1 VRPWPIH
8 MALSLERRIQ
18 IGFAIGVAIIVT
30 VGAVALR
37 SSSATLDGAAW
48 VAHTLD
54 VRSALAQALASLVRA
69 ESGVRGFEIS
79 GDTALLREYDTAR
92 RNVTDVTGRLRILTA
107 DNPVQQ
113 RRLDSL
119 DVLIPQRIDLLRQVL
134 EARRMH
140 GLAAAAEVM
149 RTGRVAERMDQ
160 IRALVARM
168 EDEETQLLAARSASL
183 RARANETRV
192 AVLGGTALALVLA
205 LIAGVLVRREFPARQ
220 LAEDALQA
228 AQARF
233 RQVLASNTAVIYANK
248 VAGTTFSPSW
258 VSENVTRIT
267 GFSPE
272 EALQDTW
279 WIDHLHPDDRARV
292 LAETTA
298 LMDKGQLVTEYRF
311 RFKDGTY
318 HWIHDESRLIRDA
331 AAGGQPLEVFGSWVD
346 STERRRAEA
355 ALRESEERFRLLVG
369 TVRDYAIYMLDPT
382 GHVMSWNRGA
392 EQIKGYTAEEI
403 VGKHF
408 ACFYTPEAVAAG
420 TPATALATAAE
431 QGRFEEE
438 NWRLRKD
445 GSRFWAD
452 VVITAVR
459 GDQGRLLGFAKVTR
473 DLTERKRTDELLRR
487 HTAQLEAANAELDA
501 FAYSVSHDL
510 RAPLRSIDGFSQALL
525 EDCAS
530 QLDAAG
536 RDYLQ
541 RVRAATQR
549 MAALIDDLLN
559 LSRVTRSEMVIGN
572 VNVSELAHE
581 LAAELASGDPERKV
595 DVVIAPG
602 LEARAD
608 EGLLRLVLQNLI
620 GNAWKFTGK
629 RTDARIEVGMVAAN
643 GERAYFVRDNG
654 AGFDMTYA
662 PKLFGAFQRL
672 HRATEFPGT
681 GVGLATVQRII
692 HRHGGRVWAES
703 ALDRG
708 ATFYFTLS

>member
-37 SSSATLDGAAW
+37 SSSATRESAAW

-107 DNPVQQ
+107 DNLVQQ

-119 DVLIPQRIDLLRQVL
+119 EVLIPQRIDLLRQVL

-220 LAEDALQA
+220 LAEDALRA

-279 WIDHLHPDDRARV
+279 WIDHLHPEDRARV

-331 AAGGQPLEVFGSWVD
+331 AAEGQPLEVFGSWVD
-346 STERRRAEA
+346 SSERRRAEA

-459 GDQGRLLGFAKVTR
+459 DDQGRLLGFAKVTR
-473 DLTERKRTDELLRR
+473 DLTERKRSDELLRR
-487 HTAQLEAANAELDA
+487 HTAQLESANAELDA

-525 EDCAS
+525 EDYAGK
-530 QLDAAG
+530 LDATG
-536 RDYLQ
+536 QDYLR
-541 RVRAATQR
+541 RVRAGTQR
-549 MAALIDDLLN
+549 MGALIDDLLN
-559 LSRVTRSEMVIGN
+559 LSRVTRSEMVIRT
-572 VNVSELAHE
+572 VDVSDLARQ
-581 LAAELASGDPERKV
+581 LAGELASGDPEREV

>member
-1 VRPWPIH
+1 MRPWPIH

-18 IGFAIGVAIIVT
+18 IGFVIGVAIIVT

-37 SSSATLDGAAW
+37 SSSATRESAAW

-107 DNPVQQ
+107 DNLVQQ

-279 WIDHLHPDDRARV
+279 WIDHLHPEDRARV

-331 AAGGQPLEVFGSWVD
+331 AAEGQPLEVFGSWVD
-346 STERRRAEA
+346 SSERRRAEA

-459 GDQGRLLGFAKVTR
+459 DDQGRLLGFAKVTR
-473 DLTERKRTDELLRR
+473 DLTERKRSDELLRR
-487 HTAQLEAANAELDA
+487 HTAQLESANAELDA

-525 EDCAS
+525 EDYAGK
-530 QLDAAG
+530 LDATG
-536 RDYLQ
+536 QDYLR
-541 RVRAATQR
+541 RVRAGTQR
-549 MAALIDDLLN
+549 MGALIDDLLN
-559 LSRVTRSEMVIGN
+559 LSRVTRSEMVIRT
-572 VNVSELAHE
+572 VDVSDLARQ
-581 LAAELASGDPERKV
+581 LAGELASGDPEREV

>member
-1 VRPWPIH
+1 MRPWPIH
-8 MALSLERRIQ
+8 MALSFEHRIQ
-18 IGFAIGVAIIVT
+18 IGFGIGVAIIIT

-37 SSSATLDGAAW
+37 SSSATLESAEW

-54 VRSALAQALASLVRA
+54 ARSALAQALASLVRA

-92 RNVTDVTGRLRILTA
+92 RNVTDLTGRLRTLMA

-119 DVLIPQRIDLLRQVL
+119 DVLIPQRIELRRQVL
-134 EARRMH
+134 EARRMR
-140 GLAAAAEVM
+140 GLAAAEVM
-149 RTGRVAERMDQ
+149 RTGRVAELMEQ
-160 IRALVARM
+160 IRGLVARM

-205 LIAGVLVRREFPARQ
+205 LIAGVLVRRELAARHA
-220 LAEDALQA
+220 AEETLGA

-233 RQVLASNTAVIYANK
+233 REVLASNTAVIYANK

-258 VSENVTRIT
+258 VSDNVTRIT

-272 EALQDTW
+272 EALRDTW

-292 LAETTA
+292 LAETAA

-311 RFKDGTY
+311 RFKDDTY
-318 HWIHDESRLIRDA
+318 HWIHDESRLIGDA
-331 AAGGQPLEVFGSWVD
+331 RGQPLEVFGSWVD

-382 GHVMSWNRGA
+382 GRVMSWNKGA

-403 VGKHF
+403 VGRHF
-408 ACFYTPEAVAAG
+408 SCFYPPEAVAAG
-420 TPATALATAAE
+420 APARALATAAE

-459 GDQGRLLGFAKVTR
+459 DDQGRQRGFAKVTR
-473 DLTERKRTDELLRR
+473 DLTERKHTDELLRR

-525 EDCAS
+525 EDY
-530 QLDAAG
+530 AG
-536 RDYLQ
+536 RLDETGQNYLQ

-559 LSRVTRSEMVIGN
+559 LSRVTRSEMVIGT
-572 VNVSELAHE
+572 VDVSTLARQ
-581 LAAELASGDPERKV
+581 LAGELASGDPERKV

-608 EGLLRLVLQNLI
+608 EGLLRVVLQNLI
-620 GNAWKFTGK
+620 GNAWKFTSK
-629 RTDARIEVGMVAAN
+629 RGDARIEVGMVAAN
-643 GERAYFVRDNG
+643 GERAYYVRDNG
-654 AGFDMTYA
+654 AGFDMAYA

-681 GVGLATVQRII
+681 GVGLATVQRIV

-703 ALDRG
+703 AVNRG

>member
-1 VRPWPIH
+1 MRPWPIH
-8 MALSLERRIQ
+8 LALSFERRIQ
-18 IGFAIGVAIIVT
+18 IGFGIGVAIIVT

-37 SSSATLDGAAW
+37 SSSATLESAGW
-48 VAHTLD
+48 VAHTSD
-54 VRSALAQALASLVRA
+54 VRSALAQTLASLVRA

-79 GDTALLREYDTAR
+79 GDSALFREYDAAR
-92 RNVTDVTGRLRILTA
+92 RNVTDLTGRLRSLTA

-119 DVLIPQRIDLLRQVL
+119 DVLIPRRIELLRQVL

-149 RTGRVAERMDQ
+149 RTGRVAELMDQ

-205 LIAGVLVRREFPARQ
+205 LIAGVLVRREFAGRHA
-220 LAEDALQA
+220 AEETLGS

-248 VAGTTFSPSW
+248 VAGRTFSPSW
-258 VSENVTRIT
+258 VSENVRRIT
-267 GFSPE
+267 GFSSE

-298 LMDKGQLVTEYRF
+298 LTDKGQLVTEYRF

-331 AAGGQPLEVFGSWVD
+331 RGEPLEVFGSWVD

-382 GHVMSWNRGA
+382 GYVMSWNRGA

-403 VGKHF
+403 IGNHF
-408 ACFYTPEAVAAG
+408 SCFYPPEAVAAG
-420 TPATALATAAE
+420 TPERALAAAAE
-431 QGRFEEE
+431 HGRFEEE

-473 DLTERKRTDELLRR
+473 DLTERQRTDELLRR
-487 HTAQLEAANAELDA
+487 HTAQLEAANAELNA

-525 EDCAS
+525 EDYAGK
-530 QLDAAG
+530 LDETG
-536 RDYLQ
+536 QDYLR

-549 MAALIDDLLN
+549 MGALIDDLLN
-559 LSRVTRSEMVIGN
+559 LSRVTRSEMVIRT
-572 VNVSELAHE
+572 VDVSDLARQ
-581 LAAELASGDPERKV
+581 LAGELASGDPERDV
-595 DVVIAPG
+595 HVVIAPG

-608 EGLLRLVLQNLI
+608 EGLLRVVLHNLM
-620 GNAWKFTGK
+620 GNAWKFTSK
-629 RTDARIEVGMVAAN
+629 RTNARIEVGMVAAN

-654 AGFDMTYA
+654 AGFDMAYA

-672 HRATEFPGT
+672 HRVTEFPGT

>member
-37 SSSATLDGAAW
+37 SSSATLESAAW
-48 VAHTLD
+48 VTHTLD

-92 RNVTDVTGRLRILTA
+92 RNVTDIMGRLRILTA
-107 DNPVQQ
+107 DNPLQQ

-134 EARRMH
+134 EARRVH

-149 RTGRVAERMDQ
+149 RTGRVAERMGQ
-160 IRALVARM
+160 IRALVVRM
-168 EDEETQLLAARSASL
+168 EDAETQLLAARSANL
-183 RARANETRV
+183 RAWANETRV
-192 AVLGGTALALVLA
+192 AVLGGTALALALA
-205 LIAGVLVRREFPARQ
+205 LIAGVVVRREFPARQ
-220 LAEDALQA
+220 LAEDALRA

-248 VAGTTFSPSW
+248 VTGTTFSPSW

-267 GFSPE
+267 GFSSE

-279 WIDHLHPDDRARV
+279 WIEHLHPDDRARV

-318 HWIHDESRLIRDA
+318 HWIHDESRLVRDVR
-331 AAGGQPLEVFGSWVD
+331 GQPLEVFGSWVD
-346 STERRRAEA
+346 STERRGAEA

-392 EQIKGYTAEEI
+392 EQIKGYTADEI

-408 ACFYTPEAVAAG
+408 SCFYPPEAVAAG
-420 TPATALATAAE
+420 TPARALARAAE
-431 QGRFEEE
+431 QGRVEEE

-459 GDQGRLLGFAKVTR
+459 DDQGRLLGFAKVTR
-473 DLTERKRTDELLRR
+473 DLTERKRTDELMRR

-510 RAPLRSIDGFSQALL
+510 RAPLRSIDGFSQAVL
-525 EDCAS
+525 EDYAGK
-530 QLDAAG
+530 LDATG
-536 RDYLQ
+536 QDYLR
-541 RVRAATQR
+541 RVRAGTQR
-549 MAALIDDLLN
+549 MGALIDDLLN
-559 LSRVTRSEMVIGN
+559 LSRVTRTEMMIRTVD
-572 VNVSELAHE
+572 VSDLARQ
-581 LAAELASGDPERKV
+581 LAGELASGDPEREV

-608 EGLLRLVLQNLI
+608 EGLLRVVLQNLM
-620 GNAWKFTGK
+620 GNAWKFTSK
-629 RTDARIEVGMVAAN
+629 RSNARIEVGMLAAN

-654 AGFDMTYA
+654 AGFDMAYA

-672 HRATEFPGT
+672 HRVTEFPGA

-692 HRHGGRVWAES
+692 HRHGGKVWAE
-703 ALDRG
+703 AEPDRG